1 MRYLCSCDVQVLKA
15 SEFCCLCF
23 QVLVVVCFHV
33 CSLFLL
39 STLSLCFVLLSSQS
53 LMSPSLFT
61 VPSQCQAYVCFLVCI
76 TSCFILFNACLTYVQ
91 ICFHCLITPIIS
103 CVPWC
108 IPSHHLL
115 PHVYLS
121 PWFSSIGDPP
131 PHITVCVLSSIWQ
144 CRFSVSLL
152 QFKCLMCWHICLGQL
167 IKLRMVH
174 SAFHTTIPWQ
184 VFVISN
190 AKQLKIVLHVHLS
203 YVWILHPQA

>member
-1 MRYLCSCDVQVLKA
+1 MRYLCSCDVQVLRA

-131 PHITVCVLSSIWQ
+131 LILLYV
-144 CRFSVSLL
+144 FS
-152 QFKCLMCWHICLGQL
+152 
-167 IKLRMVH
+167 
-174 SAFHTTIPWQ
+174 
-184 VFVISN
+184 
-190 AKQLKIVLHVHLS
+190 HLS
-203 YVWILHPQA
+203 GSVGFQSVCSSLNALCVDIFALAS